1 MSTVIIILIN
11 FLKFEV
17 KKKNNNEGHEWLK
30 KNNEGHERL
39 TEIG

>member
-30 KNNEGHERL
+30 KKTMKVMKDL
-39 TEIG
+39 LK